1 VPEEAVAKR
10 RTRARW
16 FWIAGAALV
25 AVFLVA
31 ALWPR
36 PTPVDTATVD
46 RGPVRVE
53 IVDEGRTRY
62 DDVYVVSAPA
72 SGRVLRVDVE
82 PGDAVTRGTALARMT
97 PTAAGF
103 LDPRTDA
110 QARAGVEAAEAEV
123 RAARAQ
129 ADLAERE
136 YARALQL
143 RKENLI
149 AEATADQAKTRLDA
163 DRATLAAAQA
173 GLERARSAL
182 LQPSATARGTI
193 GVRSPVDGVVL
204 RVPQESEAV
213 VPAGAPIVE
222 IGDPARIEVV
232 AEFLSQDAVRM
243 RPGAAAKIEGWG
255 GPPLAARVQRVE
267 PVARTKISALGVE
280 EQRTNVILEFVDP
293 AQAAGL
299 GHDYRV
305 DARVLVQEVPD
316 TVRVPLGAL
325 FRVGGEWSVFR
336 IEDGRAVRTPVQ
348 AGPSDGTR
356 RAIESGLEPGARV
369 ILYPGSTIEDGVRVV
384 ARVSRP

>member
-1 VPEEAVAKR
+1 MPEEAVAKR
-10 RTRARW
+10 QRRARW
-16 FWIAGAALV
+16 FWIAAAALV
-25 AVFLVA
+25 VGLLVA
-31 ALWPR
+31 AFWPR
-36 PTPVDTATVD
+36 PTPVETASVD

-62 DDVYVVSAPA
+62 HDVYVVSAPA

-82 PGDAVTRGTALARMT
+82 PGDTVARGTVLARMT

-103 LDPRTDA
+103 LDPRADA
-110 QARAGVEAAEAEV
+110 QARAGVDAAEAEV
-123 RAARAQ
+123 RAARAR

-136 YARALQL
+136 YSRALTL
-143 RKENLI
+143 RKDNLV
-149 AEATADQAKTRLDA
+149 AEATVDQAKTRLDA
-163 DRATLAAAQA
+163 DRAALEAAQA
-173 GLERARSAL
+173 GLARARSAL
-182 LQPSATARGTI
+182 LQPSETVRGTI
-193 GVRSPVDGVVL
+193 GVQAPVDGVVL

-213 VPAGAPIVE
+213 VLAGAPIVE

-243 RPGAAAKIEGWG
+243 RPGAPATIEGWG

-280 EQRTNVILEFVDP
+280 EQRTNVILEFADP
-293 AQAAGL
+293 AQAAAL

-325 FRVGGEWSVFR
+325 FRLGGEWSVFR
-336 IEDGRAVRTPVQ
+336 VEDGRAVRTPVQ
-348 AGPSDGTR
+348 AGPSDGTH

-369 ILYPGSTIEDGVRVV
+369 ILYPGSTIEDG
-384 ARVSRP
+384 ARVATRG